1 MTVSAGPLAVVRLE
15 GSHRLEGSWT
25 DVEMAN
31 TFLTHLEARGFSPAT
46 VRAYAFDLLNFGRFL
61 GDQELTVVEV
71 VPTDLFD
78 YLDWQARSKRSGNKK
93 VVRLTDRRGAAPA
106 TMNRRIAAVRGLFEY
121 AVIAGV
127 RGDNPVP
134 TARRS
139 TGLRPKG
146 RGLLGHIGTR
156 RAPTGGRLV
165 RQPRRLPES
174 LEPDE
179 VSAFLADL
187 CTCRD
192 KAMALAMLV
201 GGLRAAEV
209 RSLRLADV
217 DRGMRRVRVVGK
229 GNKER
234 TVPVDRVFFT
244 ELGNYL
250 RTERPPGCAT
260 PECFVVLRGPTRG
273 LALTEAGMRR
283 IFRTHRARS
292 GATRVRPH
300 RLRHTY
306 GTELAAAGIDL
317 LVLRELMGHA
327 SPESTAAYVHLS
339 SDTLAAEFAK
349 ARAVIR

>member
-1 MTVSAGPLAVVRLE
+1 V
-15 GSHRLEGSWT
+15 
-25 DVEMAN
+25 
-31 TFLTHLEARGFSPAT
+31 
-46 VRAYAFDLLNFGRFL
+46 
-61 GDQELTVVEV
+61 
-71 VPTDLFD
+71 
-78 YLDWQARSKRSGNKK
+78 
-93 VVRLTDRRGAAPA
+93 
-106 TMNRRIAAVRGLFEY
+106 VRGLFEY

-127 RGDNPVP
+127 EK
-134 TARRS
+134 T
-139 TGLRPKG
+139 TGASGSAFDRVAAQGPWSAG
-146 RGLLGHIGTR
+146 PYRD
-156 RAPTGGRLV
+156 APGADGW
-165 RQPRRLPES
+165 PAGPPAAPPSES

-260 PECFVVLRGPTRG
+260 PECFVVLRDRH
-273 LALTEAGMRR
+273 EDRR
-283 IFRTHRARS
+283 
-292 GATRVRPH
+292 
-300 RLRHTY
+300 
-306 GTELAAAGIDL
+306 
-317 LVLRELMGHA
+317 
-327 SPESTAAYVHLS
+327 
-339 SDTLAAEFAK
+339 
-349 ARAVIR
+349 

>member
-1 MTVSAGPLAVVRLE
+1 MTSSVVRLVVE
-15 GSHRLEGSWT
+15 RRDGSHRLEGSWA
-25 DVEMAN
+25 DVEIAN
-31 TFLTHLEARGFSPAT
+31 AFLAHLEVRGFSPAT

-61 GDQELTVVEV
+61 EEKKLGVIEV
-71 VPTDLFD
+71 VPTDLFE
-78 YLDWQARSKRSGNKK
+78 YLDWQTKAKRATGAK
-93 VVRLTDRRGAAPA
+93 VVRLADRRGPAPA
-106 TMNRRIAAVRGLFEY
+106 TMNRRIAAVRGMFEY
-121 AVIAGV
+121 AVICGV

-134 TARRS
+134 AARRS

-187 CTCRD
+187 CTYRD

-234 TVPVDRVFFT
+234 TVPVDSVFFT

-250 RTERPPGCAT
+250 RNERPAGCAT

-273 LALTEAGMRR
+273 SALTEAGMRR

-292 GATRVRPH
+292 GSTRVRPH

-306 GTELAAAGIDL
+306 GTELATAGIDL

-349 ARAVIR
+349 ARAVTR